1 MTQYEMNLSHS
12 GNGTPMSERCSHGR
26 AGWEWCH
33 WCDQAS
39 TAATRREAEAKIAP
53 KRNKLREEVYECI
66 RDNGPGVTDE
76 QIAELTGMNPSTAR
90 PSARVGES
98 GEDRGGRHHQNAVR
112 SQGRGLARSRINPG
126 AWPFSPCRNP
136 IVA

>member
-1 MTQYEMNLSHS
+1 MKDIQQLILEDLSMES
-12 GNGTPMSERCSHGR
+12 GVPGSERCQHGR

-66 RDNGPGVTDE
+66 RDHGPITDE
-76 QIAELTGMNPSTAR
+76 QIATLTKMNPSTSR
-90 PSARVGES
+90 PRRLELEKAGRIEAAGVSRTTAGRRAVAWRVVPEG
-98 GEDRGGRHHQNAVR
+98 
-112 SQGRGLARSRINPG
+112 
-126 AWPFSPCRNP
+126 
-136 IVA
+136 